1 MFEFERAAD
10 DIDTT
15 TGERSAQALLD
26 RTPSGPALANVIRGL
41 LAQNLSVYVPGWA
54 GLITAVEPTGA
65 TYQDPWVALTDEGGL
80 FIDPTTRT
88 VEDSFGNLYQ
98 WPSTLTTIEGQ
109 FFNER
114 TGETVPILPLENDG
128 TGFTSEAEP
137 FNFLPWAIAAAA
149 AFVFLR

>member
-1 MFEFERAAD
+1 MRLAD

-15 TGERSAQALLD
+15 TGERSAQAFLD

-54 GLITAVEPTGA
+54 GLITAVEPTGS

-80 FIDPTTRT
+80 FVEPSTRT

-98 WPSTLTTIEGQ
+98 WPATLTTIEGQ
-109 FFNER
+109 FLNER
-114 TGETVPILPLENDG
+114 TGETVPVIPLEN
-128 TGFTSEAEP
+128 TGYEP
-137 FNFLPWAIAAAA
+137 EPPQLNVLPWALAAAA
-149 AFVFLR
+149 VYFLR